1 MQWVEVKIMYFAWMG
16 LHWCSAAMQFHLLKK
31 CRMLKSQVYLMDD
44 IFLGTSPHN
53 LCQKVVQCLSLSILV
68 WFIQQ
73 GLPPL
78 VVAVWINAK
87 KQQQAINICH
97 NKQKQEMHAD
107 RQFVHSNNLRYKN
120 SMNHSLWSS
129 CRVTDL

>member
-1 MQWVEVKIMYFAWMG
+1 
-16 LHWCSAAMQFHLLKK
+16 MQFHLLKK

-53 LCQKVVQCLSLSILV
+53 LCQKVVQCLSLSVLV

-107 RQFVHSNNLRYKN
+107 RQFVHSSNLRFKLL
-120 SMNHSLWSS
+120 SK
-129 CRVTDL
+129 